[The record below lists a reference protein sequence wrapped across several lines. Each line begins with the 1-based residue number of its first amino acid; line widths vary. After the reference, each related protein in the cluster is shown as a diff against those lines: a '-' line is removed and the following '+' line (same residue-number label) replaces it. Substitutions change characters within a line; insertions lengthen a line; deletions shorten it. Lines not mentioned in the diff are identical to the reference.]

1 MQFSVRS
8 ARDLGAA
15 IRSARDTAGL
25 TQSDLSARAGIS
37 RSYLAQ
43 VERGRSSRL
52 LDLVLDLLRLLDLE
66 MVIRPREPGESGD
79 G

>member
-1 MQFSVRS
+1 MEFSVRS

-15 IRSARDTAGL
+15 IRSARDVTDL
-25 TQSDLSARAGIS
+25 TQSELSARAGIS

-43 VERGRSSRL
+43 VERGRSTRL
-52 LDLVLDLLRLLDLE
+52 LDLVLDLLRLLDMEL
-66 MVIRPREPGESGD
+66 VVRPREPVEPRD

>member
-1 MQFSVRS
+1 MEFSVRS
-8 ARDLGAA
+8 ARDLGEA
-15 IRSARDTAGL
+15 IRSARDVTGL
-25 TQSDLSARAGIS
+25 TQSELSARAGIS

-52 LDLVLDLLRLLDLE
+52 LDLVLDLLRLLDME
-66 MVIRPREPGESGD
+66 VIIRPRKPGEPRD